1 MALVTGTP
9 LVIGSDYNEHV
20 EAAVA
25 SFQRQRGLRVDG
37 VCSKET
43 WARLVEA
50 GYRLGDRLLYRR
62 SPMLRGDDIA
72 ELQAR
77 AGSLGFDAG
86 RVDGIY
92 GDETAAAVAD
102 FQRNVGLPAD
112 GRCGHATVRELL
124 RLRTPD
130 DLSAV
135 VAGLKERDRLRR
147 GHLSLT
153 SASFVLAHPGGL
165 GAFMEALR
173 RALAAA
179 GASVVMLE
187 HPNGSRLAGQA
198 NRTGAQA
205 FLYFGADPDHLGCS
219 TAYYASYRWES
230 PGGRRLAEDL
240 GKNLSPA
247 LELPYLASRGMSVPV
262 LRETRMPAVICEI
275 GPTAH
280 IVQRSEQAA
289 ATVVHT
295 LRSWLAGGPQP

>member
-1 MALVTGTP
+1 MALVTGEP
-9 LVIGSDYNEHV
+9 SVICAVYDERV

-25 SFQRQRGLRVDG
+25 AFQRQRGLRVDG

-62 SPMLRGDDIA
+62 SPMLRGDDVA

-77 AGSLGFDAG
+77 TGSLGFDAG

-92 GDETAAAVAD
+92 GDQTAGAVAE
-102 FQRNVGLPAD
+102 FQRNVGLPPD
-112 GRCGHATVRELL
+112 GRCGHATVQELL
-124 RLRTPD
+124 RLRTPG

-147 GHLSLT
+147 GHLSLAN
-153 SASFVLAHPGGL
+153 ASLVLAHPGGL

-173 RALAAA
+173 RALAAT

-187 HPNGSRLAGQA
+187 HPNGSRLASQA
-198 NRTGAQA
+198 NHTQAQA
-205 FLYFGADPDHLGCS
+205 FLYFGADPDHVGCS

-240 GKNLSPA
+240 GGNLSPA
-247 LELPYLASRGMSVPV
+247 LHLPNLGSHGMSVPV

-280 IVQRSEQAA
+280 IVQHSEQAA
-289 ATVVHT
+289 ATVVTT
-295 LRSWLAGGPQP
+295 LRSWLAGSSPS